1 MGKRKIRFDKDG
13 FPIVRM
19 KKLQNLEKYEAKM
32 IRRQKDR
39 DRIPLINE
47 EWETYPL
54 KEKDRIVS
62 FKDDVVIVSIENT
75 NMGRQIRRRK
85 KGGYR
90 I

>member
-1 MGKRKIRFDKDG
+1 MNERMTRFDKNG
-13 FPIVRM
+13 FPIVRT

-32 IRRQKDR
+32 IHRQKDR

-47 EWETYPL
+47 EWKTFPL
-54 KEKDRIVS
+54 KEKDKIVS
-62 FKDDVVIVSIENT
+62 FKDDIIIVSIENA
-75 NMGRQIRRRK
+75 NKGRQFHRKK